1 MAFFAPLRETKNS
14 MSNTKKITDAIVAQ
28 GILPLYFNPDETVS
42 VEVLRA
48 IYKAGIKAVEYTNRG
63 EAALSN
69 FKKMVDVRN
78 AEMPGIVLGVG
89 TIKNMQHAKDYLAAG
104 ADFLVSPGFVPDVAV
119 HCVANDIFY
128 GPGCMTP
135 TEIIAAENAGIGFIK
150 LFPGN
155 MLGPDFLSGIKD
167 IFPKLLFMPTGGV
180 DTTKENIEGWYK
192 AGVCAVG
199 MGSKLI
205 SKKLMEAKDY
215 ATIESETKKVLET
228 IMSIKN

>member
-1 MAFFAPLRETKNS
+1 
-14 MSNTKKITDAIVAQ
+14 MSKTQQITDIIVQQ

-48 IYKAGIKAVEYTNRG
+48 IYRAGIKAVEYTNRG
-63 EAALSN
+63 DEALNN
-69 FKKMVDVRN
+69 FIKMTTVRN
-78 AEMPGIVLGVG
+78 AEMPELLLGVG
-89 TIKNMQHAKDYLAAG
+89 TIKNLKDAKNYMAAG
-104 ADFLVSPGFVPDVAV
+104 ADFLVSPGFVKEVADYAV
-119 HCVANDIFY
+119 SKDIFY
-128 GPGCMTP
+128 APGCMTP
-135 TEIIAAENAGIGFIK
+135 SEIIAAENAGIRFIK

-155 MLGPDFLSGIKD
+155 MMGTEFLTTIKD

-180 DTTKENIEGWYK
+180 DTTKENMESWFK

-215 ATIESETKKVLET
+215 ATIEKDTRQVLET
-228 IMSIKN
+228 INAIKK